1 MGLIFEVKYAPSYQ
15 DGEGLLGN
23 QAQETTE
30 VKGVQTSTQSSREE
44 VTRKECVSSTRNK
57 LFCSSAV
64 KEVQK
69 CPEVSV

>member
-1 MGLIFEVKYAPSYQ
+1 MPPAIKMAN
-15 DGEGLLGN
+15 GLLGN

-30 VKGVQTSTQSSREE
+30 VKGVQISTQSSREE
-44 VTRKECVSSTRNK
+44 VTREECVSSTRNK

>member
-1 MGLIFEVKYAPSYQ
+1 MPPAIKMAN
-15 DGEGLLGN
+15 GLLGN

-44 VTRKECVSSTRNK
+44 VTWKECVSSTRNK